1 MKLQRHLFL
10 KSSGAAQI
18 RKEQLRPCNWT
29 WISCMFHVFF
39 PAGAQHFTALRACT
53 TNHFQPLPTKLVFTY
68 FDRGSICIMF
78 YLCSRYYDVSCASSV
93 YDMRVPC
100 TWLIYTSILGDFHS
114 SHRPWPL
121 FAITGTKHYILLET
135 WCCLVIYNTAKT
147 GPGEPFFW
155 RPPITRRWDGMG
167 LHRCTQKDTS
177 SDVFNIFTC
186 ANQKGERPTQFR
198 SNLIESF

>member
-1 MKLQRHLFL
+1 MYVSCFFQREPIILQRFVHVLRTIFNPSL
-10 KSSGAAQI
+10 LNWSLLILTVAQY
-18 RKEQLRPCNWT
+18 
-29 WISCMFHVFF
+29 V
-39 PAGAQHFTALRACT
+39 
-53 TNHFQPLPTKLVFTY
+53 
-68 FDRGSICIMF
+68 
-78 YLCSRYYDVSCASSV
+78 LCSRYYDVSCASSV

-147 GPGEPFFW
+147 GLGEPFFR

-167 LHRCTQKDTS
+167 LHRCTQKATS
-177 SDVFNIFTC
+177 SDVFNYFHLC
-186 ANQKGERPTQFR
+186 KSERGETHAVSFQSYWILLNCVQWVFSLQWSWYPTT
-198 SNLIESF
+198 EK